1 MKDIISQ
8 IKWNSYASAECPTKN
23 GRYLV
28 IMPQFTYDKNISFD
42 INVLTYSV
50 FMDDWCYL
58 WGSSVE
64 ENKLPLYWAE
74 IDTKDIVDEFN
85 KKETNTSNN
94 DTNTTNDININ
105 ENIIDI
111 DAELY
116 VKYMPKSLSVNNHCN
131 IKDII
136 KIWNSETNLKK
147 YSDLYKYWQDQAVK
161 YLSPIP
167 SNPSLW
173 LFFIE
178 CYKAAK
184 EGRDGFF
191 IERVCYS
198 TNIMW
203 RNDFK
208 FKRLIMSWHTGEEDN
223 VDILI
228 SKANKI
234 EKKTEK
240 EIDEDLINYLEKL
253 TKLPEDLKLYYNN
266 LRDVCMIWEGEEKNA
281 HSFSEALQNEM
292 KEFDFKCVFADYW
305 EMMRGRNEWYSGKID
320 DESMN
325 RKIWRF
331 WQSCLKMA
339 LNKKCNFRL
348 CETHRECSD
357 GRVIFTYE
365 SWSIF
370 WGGYEI
376 MSWKREY
383 DENGKCKIPEC
394 AYDLVWVKE

>member
-28 IMPQFTYDKNISFD
+28 IMPQFTYSDNISLD
-42 INVLTYSV
+42 INVLTYCV
-50 FMDDWCYL
+50 PMDDWCYL

-74 IDTKDIVDEFN
+74 IDTKDIVDRFNRLN
-85 KKETNTSNN
+85 KKESN
-94 DTNTTNDININ
+94 NIN
-105 ENIIDI
+105 EDIVDI

-223 VDILI
+223 INALI
-228 SKANKI
+228 YKVNELEEQQKEESKKKENNK
-234 EKKTEK
+234 EK
-240 EIDEDLINYLEKL
+240 EIDEDLINYLKEL
-253 TKLPEDLKLYYNN
+253 TKLPKDLKFYYNN
-266 LRDVCMIWEGEEKNA
+266 LKDVRMIWEGGANITHCLSKE
-281 HSFSEALQNEM
+281 LQNEIN
-292 KEFDFKCVFADYW
+292 EFEFKCVLADYW
-305 EMMRGRNEWYSGKID
+305 EMMRGRKSFQEGEID
-320 DESMN
+320 KESLN
-325 RKIWRF
+325 RKTWRF

-348 CETHRECSD
+348 SETHRECSD

-376 MSWKREY
+376 ISWKREY
-383 DENGKCKIPEC
+383 DENGKCKMPEC
-394 AYDLVWVKE
+394 AYNREEE